1 MVPFQFIGFGNPD
14 VQGALVDITY
24 DGSGVPSLTAGRAL
38 TITDD
43 GTGLFSVTTDFPW
56 KHAWP
61 MLIRKCPSGAVG
73 GNIEWVSQTPA
84 DRKISFRIVSDAG
97 AAEDPANGDGVIG
110 AILFQKSGLP
120 V

>member
-14 VQGALVDITY
+14 IQGALVDITY
-24 DGSGVPSLTAGRAL
+24 TTNVPALAAGRAL

-56 KHAWP
+56 KYAWP
-61 MLIRKCPSGAVG
+61 MLIRKNLLAVG
-73 GNIEWVSQTPA
+73 GNVEMVSQDAAT
-84 DRKISFRIVSDAG
+84 RKVSFRIVSDAG
-97 AAEDPANGDGVIG
+97 AAEDPADGDGVTG
-110 AILFQKSGLP
+110 AIFFQKSGLP